1 MKRQATKRPAV
12 RPPKV
17 GDCLA
22 FTYPAIAGRVRL
34 EVLAVRD
41 LEEKP
46 LAALTLALHPN
57 RPRGRYLIT
66 GFDFEQ
72 LRMRKVYVEHMAD
85 LEVITRPDWVLASY
99 DPADPSDPPRPL
111 PPSCVED
118 SSRLIDL
125 FVLMQ
130 RGNAHAAANPK
141 VTRLLGIFSARELEP
156 VGS

>member
-12 RPPKV
+12 RLPKV

-22 FTYPAIAGRVRL
+22 FSYPTVAGRIRL

-57 RPRGRYLIT
+57 RPRGRFLIT
-66 GFDFEQ
+66 GFDVDR
-72 LRMRKVYVEHMAD
+72 LRLRKVYVEHMT
-85 LEVITRPDWVLASY
+85 EVEAINRPDWVLASY
-99 DPADPSDPPRPL
+99 DPANPDKPPRPL
-111 PPSCVED
+111 PQHCAGD
-118 SSRLIDL
+118 SPRLVDL

-130 RGNAHAAANPK
+130 RGNAHAAVNPK
-141 VTRLLGIFSARELEP
+141 TARLLGIFSREELQAASE
-156 VGS
+156 